1 MSMEADSLLEH
12 AGFLRALTRSLL
24 ADPNAAEDVVQQT
37 YLTALEH
44 PPRHR
49 RNLRAWLGVLARN
62 LALRTRRT
70 AVRRARRER
79 RSAQGERIPPADEI
93 AARVELQ
100 RKAAEAVLAL
110 DEPYR
115 STIVQRYFDG
125 LSPAEIA
132 QDRGIPVA
140 TVKTRLRR
148 AMEQLR
154 SRLDAEHGGNRRA
167 WSALLLPAAWS
178 IRPAAAA
185 TVLLAVAVVGTGA
198 LVSRASLSG
207 KAPAVRSEAVRVAV
221 VPPEEE
227 PVVAASAVPVAV
239 DARVPSL
246 SPVEPGS
253 VAGRVRLSG
262 WGSALGC
269 TVFLRRR
276 VPGSDGGDVWEER
289 DRAASADG
297 SFEFG
302 SVAPGRY
309 EIEADHPAYAPHKF
323 RFDLDDDEGPF
334 FDILLRR
341 GGALDIA
348 VVGPWGE
355 PLANE
360 HLRVH
365 EEAGDLVH
373 EGFTDSEGR
382 LLCDRL
388 AAGRYEIRRGGLRM
402 CATAVPA
409 EIVDVIL
416 EVSCGL
422 TGVVFGPDGG
432 LLRGA
437 LVSLRP
443 DEGQAVGVAVADQYG
458 FFAMRGIP
466 EGEHDL
472 IVQAVGDEHYEVRV
486 GRVRLD
492 AGQLLDCPVRIEP
505 TRLAGVVV
513 CEEGTSFDPRNVRL
527 TAISLDGGGPGVDA
541 WADPLGGFAFVGLLS
556 GRYRIEVDPGDPLL
570 QETAGEI
577 DFSRGGH
584 RSGLVFTLRPKRV
597 GRLRLKVLEP
607 DG

>member
-12 AGFLRALTRSLL
+12 AGFLRALTRNLL
-24 ADPNAAEDVVQQT
+24 ADSNAAEDVVQQT
-37 YLTALEH
+37 YLTAIEH

-79 RSAQGERIPPADEI
+79 RSAQGERLPPADEI

-115 STIVQRYFDG
+115 STVVQRYFDG

-132 QDRGIPVA
+132 KDRGIPVA

-167 WSALLLPAAWS
+167 WSALLLPTAWI

-207 KAPAVRSEAVRVAV
+207 KMPAVRSEIERVAV
-221 VPPEEE
+221 VPQEEQR
-227 PVVAASAVPVAV
+227 VVAASVVPAIA
-239 DARVPSL
+239 DSPAPSP
-246 SPVEPGS
+246 SPVEPGA
-253 VAGRVRLSG
+253 VAGRVRLAD

-276 VPGSDGGDVWEER
+276 LPGQDGREVWEER
-289 DRAASADG
+289 DKAANADG

-302 SVAPGRY
+302 SVSSGRY

-323 RFDLDDDEGPF
+323 RFDLDEDAGPF
-334 FDILLRR
+334 FDILLTR
-341 GGALDIA
+341 GGTLGVEA
-348 VVGPWGE
+348 VGPWGE

-360 HLRVH
+360 HVRVF
-365 EEAGDLVH
+365 EEGGGLVH
-373 EGFTDSEGR
+373 ESFTDREGR
-382 LLCDRL
+382 LFCNRL
-388 AAGRYEIRRGGLRM
+388 AAGRYEVRRGGLRM
-402 CATAVPA
+402 CATVVPA
-409 EIVDVIL
+409 EIVEVVL

-422 TGVVFGPDGG
+422 TGVVFGPEGRP
-432 LLRGA
+432 LRGGF
-437 LVSLRP
+437 VSLRP
-443 DEGQAVGVAVADQYG
+443 
-458 FFAMRGIP
+458 
-466 EGEHDL
+466 
-472 IVQAVGDEHYEVRV
+472 
-486 GRVRLD
+486 
-492 AGQLLDCPVRIEP
+492 
-505 TRLAGVVV
+505 
-513 CEEGTSFDPRNVRL
+513 
-527 TAISLDGGGPGVDA
+527 
-541 WADPLGGFAFVGLLS
+541 
-556 GRYRIEVDPGDPLL
+556 
-570 QETAGEI
+570 
-577 DFSRGGH
+577 
-584 RSGLVFTLRPKRV
+584 
-597 GRLRLKVLEP
+597 
-607 DG
+607 